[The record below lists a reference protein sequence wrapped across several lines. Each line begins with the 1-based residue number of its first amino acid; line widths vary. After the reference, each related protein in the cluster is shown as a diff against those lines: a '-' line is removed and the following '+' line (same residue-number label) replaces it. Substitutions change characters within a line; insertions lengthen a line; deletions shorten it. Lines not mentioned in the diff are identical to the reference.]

1 MGGYNFFLGD
11 RDPGNGVRGQRSRE
25 VPSFVFC
32 SQRRPLGWPPRRA
45 RAMAQNDTVKRE
57 MWEGKIPV
65 CFRVADEEVNT
76 FSVTGE
82 RTVPEPCYVSA
93 VHARGV
99 RAEVVN

>member
-1 MGGYNFFLGD
+1 MKS
-11 RDPGNGVRGQRSRE
+11 P
-25 VPSFVFC
+25 PSYSAV
-32 SQRRPLGWPPRRA
+32 SAGHSAGRLYARA
-45 RAMAQNDTVKRE
+45 RAMAQDDTVKRE

-93 VHARGV
+93 VRARGAANNEG
-99 RAEVVN
+99 RGG